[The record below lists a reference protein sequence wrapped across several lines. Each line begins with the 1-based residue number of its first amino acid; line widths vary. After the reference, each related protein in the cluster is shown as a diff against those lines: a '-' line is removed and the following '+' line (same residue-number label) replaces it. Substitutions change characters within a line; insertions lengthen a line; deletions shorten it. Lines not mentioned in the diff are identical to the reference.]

1 MIITKFAGEATCS
14 QPSDSGYFAFMIPNA
29 DPSQDVHRP
38 SMRRKSSAQNL
49 LSSFK
54 RAESSA
60 TVISPS
66 LSSQPNALPSII
78 GIPSAG
84 LSYVAPTPTTGVPRD
99 WDVQSY
105 SADSILS
112 GNTVSSTTALI
123 SNGSPAL
130 GGTVVQ
136 REELRSSICKRIAAL
151 TYMRNVH
158 DGCDIMPSRVPLSVT

>member
-1 MIITKFAGEATCS
+1 MT
-14 QPSDSGYFAFMIPNA
+14 PNA
-29 DPSQDVHRP
+29 NPSQDVHRP

-54 RAESSA
+54 RTESSA
-60 TVISPS
+60 TVTSPS
-66 LSSQPNALPSII
+66 LSSQPNTLPSII

-99 WDVQSY
+99 WDIQSY
-105 SADSILS
+105 SAESVMS
-112 GNTVSSTTALI
+112 ANTAPSTTALM

-158 DGCDIMPSRVPLSVT
+158 DGCDVMPPMTLLFVT